1 MSCIVC
7 TSEIIKNVNDS
18 EEHII
23 PNAIGGIK
31 KVKGFICAT
40 CNNTAGNTWDNEV
53 ADQLASFCNML
64 NINRD
69 RGEVQDLIVEQTNG
83 NQLIL
88 KPNGVMHPIKPEVKI
103 NGGVY
108 DIQARDKKEARKILT
123 GLYRK
128 YKKDGSE
135 ISDIVDNLPVR
146 RQYLDSP
153 LHFRLN
159 LGGTDAGRSYVK
171 TALAL
176 IHSQKSSELVCD
188 IGIAYLNNSHHDRI
202 WGYYFDEMDVILN
215 RNIDIPLHCVHINAS
230 GSKGKVIAYIEYFSI
245 LKIVVLLSN
254 NFSGIDQ
261 SVTYALDP
269 TTGKE
274 LNVVV
279 ESQNLH
285 EIIHDI
291 ISDQYRNYEIV
302 ENNVNNV
309 LRIISEKAQE
319 QELGRIV
326 ERIFN
331 ELSKEGSVD
340 QQKVSQVV
348 HEQAHDFFLHLL
360 KRE

>member
-7 TSEIIKNVNDS
+7 ASEIITNVNDS

-31 KVKGFICAT
+31 KVKGFICRT
-40 CNNTAGNTWDNEV
+40 CNSTAGENWDNEV
-53 ADQLASFCNML
+53 AEQLTSFCNML

-69 RGEVQDLIVEQTNG
+69 RGEVQDLIVRQTNG

-103 NGGVY
+103 DGGVY

-128 YKKDGSE
+128 HKKDVSE
-135 ISDIVDNLPVR
+135 ISEIVDNLPVR

-153 LHFRLN
+153 LHFRLS
-159 LGGTDAGRSYVK
+159 LGGTEAGRSYVK
-171 TALAL
+171 SALAL
-176 IHSQKSSELVCD
+176 IHSQKNTDLACD
-188 IGIAYLNNSHHDRI
+188 IGIAYLNNSNHDRI
-202 WGYYFDEMDVILN
+202 WGYYLDEIDVILN
-215 RNIDIPLHCVHINAS
+215 RDIDIPLHCVHINAN

-245 LKIVVLLSN
+245 LKVVILLSN
-254 NFSGIDQ
+254 NYSGIDQ
-261 SVTYALDP
+261 SITYALDP

-274 LNVVV
+274 LNVGV

-291 ISDQYRNYEIV
+291 ISDQYRNYEV
-302 ENNVNNV
+302 AKNNINNV
-309 LRIISEKAQE
+309 LRIIDEKARE
-319 QELGRIV
+319 QELSRIV

-331 ELSKEGSVD
+331 EISKEEAVD
-340 QQKVSQVV
+340 QQKVSQIVQ
-348 HEQAHDFFLHLL
+348 EQAHNFFLHLL
-360 KRE
+360 KR